1 MLMDLAAMLSP
12 QNRRLFKFKNLANP
26 EQELLLES
34 FRGTEG
40 LSRAYQFDLLLVC
53 QDSGVE
59 LKSMMGQHVVIEI
72 ELADGSPRYIAG
84 YLTRF
89 ASGGSDGGMAKYTAT
104 LNPWFSML
112 KNRFDTRIF
121 QGNTVEE
128 VVTQVFA
135 MCTAF
140 SKHEFR
146 LSKPLK
152 RYTYI
157 TQYRESDFN
166 FVQRLLEEEGMFY
179 YFEHTAEGHTMII
192 CDDSTT
198 LVPLPEQPQ
207 IRFHSASVTET
218 ADSITDWNGDRR
230 LQSGKMAVQTFDY
243 RQPNNRLPVTMNSLN
258 QQGDVENFEVYD
270 FPGQYTHGTYDEGE
284 ALLRLRVEALELRG
298 KSFRGASNC
307 RAMKPGY
314 TFELLQHYDHDQGSP
329 EDRQFL
335 LVLIDSEGHNNY
347 LNGQQASYRNT
358 FSCVR
363 KKIVFRPQLT
373 TNRSVI
379 SGPHTA
385 IVVGPPGEEIFT
397 DELGRVKIQ
406 FHWDRKGEHNDKSSC
421 WVRVAQSGAS
431 GGFGSIQIPRVGD
444 EVVVVFL
451 DGNPDRPLVMG
462 SLYNSQN
469 TPPWSLPANKT
480 QSGFLTR
487 SAKGDGGTANFFRFE
502 DKAGAEQVIM
512 HAERNMDTEIELDET
527 HQVGNNRKVEVGG
540 TNTEIIQNDTLIK
553 VEKGSLTITVDKQSI
568 DISAMTEITLT
579 VGSSSI
585 TLKPKSIEISGEEIK
600 VLGNKTFI
608 EGDRVDIN
616 IEKS

>member
-26 EQELLLES
+26 EQQLLLES
-34 FRGTEG
+34 FKGTEG
-40 LSRAYQFDLLLVC
+40 LSRAYNFELLLVC

-59 LKSMMGQHVVIEI
+59 LKSMMGQHVVLEI
-72 ELADGSPRYIAG
+72 ELADTTPRYLAG

-89 ASGGSDGGMAKYTAT
+89 ASIGSDGGMARYTAT

-121 QGNTVEE
+121 QGCTVED

-135 MCTAF
+135 LCTAF
-140 SKHEFR
+140 SRHEFR

-152 RYTYI
+152 HYTYI

-207 IRFHSASVTET
+207 IRFHTASVTET
-218 ADSITDWNGDRR
+218 ADSITQWSGNRQ
-230 LQSGKMAVQTFDY
+230 LQSGKIAVQTFDY
-243 RQPNNRLPVTMNSLN
+243 RQPSNRLPVAMKSLN
-258 QQGDVENFEVYD
+258 KQGDVDEFEIYD

-284 ALLRLRVEALELRG
+284 ALLRLRVEALELKG
-298 KSFRGASNC
+298 KSFHGASNC

-314 TFELLQHYDHDQGSP
+314 TFELLQHYDHDQGP
-329 EDRQFL
+329 ADERQFL
-335 LVLIDSEGHNNY
+335 LMSVESEGHNNY
-347 LNGQQASYRNT
+347 LNGHQASYYNT

-373 TNRSVI
+373 TPRPTI
-379 SGPHTA
+379 SGPQTA
-385 IVVGPPGEEIFT
+385 IIVGPPGEEIFT
-397 DELGRVKIQ
+397 DELGRVKVQ

-431 GGFGSIQIPRVGD
+431 GGFGSIQIPRIGD

-487 SAKGDGGTANFFRFE
+487 SMKGDGGTANFFRFE
-502 DKAGAEQVIM
+502 DKAGAEQIIM
-512 HAERNMDTEIELDET
+512 HAERNMDTEIEVDEVHT
-527 HQVGNNRKVEVGG
+527 VGSNRTIKVGG
-540 TNTEIIQNDTLIK
+540 THTETIKKDT
-553 VEKGSLTITVDKQSI
+553 VMNVQEGSLTIQVDNQFI
-568 DISAMTEITLT
+568 QVSANQHIILQ
-579 VGSSSI
+579 VGDSSI
-585 TLKPKSIEISGEEIK
+585 TLTPDGIDIK
-600 VLGNKTFI
+600 GKAITTTSTGTTQITGSEV
-608 EGDRVDIN
+608 RVND
-616 IEKS
+616 

>member
-26 EQELLLES
+26 EQQLLLES
-34 FRGTEG
+34 FKGTEG
-40 LSRAYQFDLLLVC
+40 LSRAYNFELLLVC
-53 QDSGVE
+53 QDSDVE
-59 LKSMMGQHVVIEI
+59 LKSMMGQHVVLEI
-72 ELADGSPRYIAG
+72 ELADTTPRYLAG

-89 ASGGSDGGMAKYTAT
+89 ASIGSDGGMARYTAT

-121 QGNTVEE
+121 QGCTVED

-135 MCTAF
+135 LCTAF
-140 SKHEFR
+140 SRHEFR

-152 RYTYI
+152 HYTYI

-207 IRFHSASVTET
+207 IRFHTASVTET
-218 ADSITDWNGDRR
+218 ADSITQWSGNRQ
-230 LQSGKMAVQTFDY
+230 LQSGKIAVQTFDY
-243 RQPNNRLPVTMNSLN
+243 RQPSNRLPVAMKSLN
-258 QQGDVENFEVYD
+258 KQGDVDEFEIYD

-284 ALLRLRVEALELRG
+284 ALLRLRVEALELKG
-298 KSFRGASNC
+298 KSFHGASNC

-314 TFELLQHYDHDQGSP
+314 TFELLQHYDHDQGP
-329 EDRQFL
+329 ADERQFL
-335 LVLIDSEGHNNY
+335 LMSVESEGHNNY
-347 LNGQQASYRNT
+347 LNGHPASYYNT

-373 TNRSVI
+373 TPRPTI
-379 SGPHTA
+379 SGPQTA
-385 IVVGPPGEEIFT
+385 IIVGPPGEEIFT
-397 DELGRVKIQ
+397 DELGRVKVQ

-487 SAKGDGGTANFFRFE
+487 SMKGDGGTANFFRFE
-502 DKAGAEQVIM
+502 DKAGAEQIIM
-512 HAERNMDTEIELDET
+512 HAERNMDTEIEVDET
-527 HQVGNNRKVEVGG
+527 HSVGSNRTITVGG
-540 TNTEIIQNDTLIK
+540 THTETIKKDT
-553 VEKGSLTITVDKQSI
+553 VMNVQEGSLTIQVDNQFIQVNAKQHIILQVGGSSIKLTPEGIEIKGDAI
-568 DISAMTEITLT
+568 DI
-579 VGSSSI
+579 
-585 TLKPKSIEISGEEIK
+585 
-600 VLGNKTFI
+600 LGKNTYVH
-608 EGDRVDIN
+608 GDRVDIN
-616 IEKS
+616 K

>member
-26 EQELLLES
+26 EQELLLGS
-34 FRGTEG
+34 FRGSEG

-218 ADSITDWNGDRR
+218 ADSIIEWNGDRK
-230 LQSGKMAVQTFDY
+230 LQSGKIAVQTFDY
-243 RQPNNRLPVTMNSLN
+243 RQPNNRLPVAMNSLN

-298 KSFRGASNC
+298 KSFRGTSNC

-335 LVLIDSEGHNNY
+335 LVLVDSEGHNNY
-347 LNGQQASYRNT
+347 LNGQQASYFNT

-379 SGPHTA
+379 SGPQTA

-502 DKAGAEQVIM
+502 DKAGAEQVIV

-527 HQVGNNRKVEVGG
+527 HDVGNNRSVTVGG
-540 TNTEIIQNDTLIK
+540 KNTEIIQNDTLLK
-553 VEKGSLTITVDKQSI
+553 VEQGSLTITVDKQSI
-568 DISAMTEITLT
+568 DITAMTEITLT
-579 VGSSSI
+579 VGTSSI
-585 TLKPKSIEISGEEIK
+585 TLKPSSIEIKGDEIK
-600 VLGNKTFI
+600 VLGKNTFV

>member
-26 EQELLLES
+26 EQQLLLES
-34 FRGTEG
+34 FKGTEG
-40 LSRAYQFDLLLVC
+40 LSRAYNFELLLVC
-53 QDSGVE
+53 QDSDVE
-59 LKSMMGQHVVIEI
+59 LKSMMGQHVVLEI
-72 ELADGSPRYIAG
+72 ELADATPRYLAG

-89 ASGGSDGGMAKYTAT
+89 ASIGSDGGMARYTAT

-121 QGNTVEE
+121 QGCTVED

-135 MCTAF
+135 LCTAF
-140 SKHEFR
+140 SRHEFR

-152 RYTYI
+152 HYTYI
-157 TQYRESDFN
+157 TQYRETDFN

-192 CDDSTT
+192 CDDSST

-207 IRFHSASVTET
+207 IRYHTASVTET
-218 ADSITDWNGDRR
+218 ADSITQWSGNRQ

-243 RQPNNRLPVTMNSLN
+243 RQPSNRLPVAMKSLN
-258 QQGDVENFEVYD
+258 KQGDVDDFEIYD

-284 ALLRLRVEALELRG
+284 TLLRLRVEALELKG
-298 KSFRGASNC
+298 KSFHGASNC

-314 TFELLQHYDHDQGSP
+314 TFELLQHYDHDQGP
-329 EDRQFL
+329 ADDRQFL
-335 LVLIDSEGHNNY
+335 LMSVESEGHNNY
-347 LNGQQASYRNT
+347 LSGHQASYYNT
-358 FSCVR
+358 FACVR

-373 TNRSVI
+373 TPRPTI
-379 SGPHTA
+379 SGPQTA
-385 IVVGPPGEEIFT
+385 IIVGPPGEEIFT
-397 DELGRVKIQ
+397 DELGRVKVQ

-421 WVRVAQSGAS
+421 WVRVAQAGAS

-487 SAKGDGGTANFFRFE
+487 SMKGDGGTANFFRFE
-502 DKAGAEQVIM
+502 DKAGAEQIIM
-512 HAERNMDTEIELDET
+512 HAERNMDTEIEVDEI
-527 HQVGNNRKVEVGG
+527 HSVGSNRTITVGG
-540 TNTEIIQNDTLIK
+540 THTETIKKDT
-553 VEKGSLTITVDKQSI
+553 VMNVQEGSLTIQVDNQFIQVSAKQHIILQVGGSSIKLTPEGIEIKGDAI
-568 DISAMTEITLT
+568 DI
-579 VGSSSI
+579 
-585 TLKPKSIEISGEEIK
+585 
-600 VLGNKTFI
+600 LGKNTYVH
-608 EGDRVDIN
+608 GDRVDIN
-616 IEKS
+616 K

>member
-1 MLMDLAAMLSP
+1 MSMDLAALFTP

-26 EQELLLES
+26 EQQLLIES
-34 FRGTEG
+34 FKGREG
-40 LSRAYQFDLLLVC
+40 LSQAYSFELLLVC
-53 QDSGVE
+53 EDSGVE
-59 LKSMMGQHVVIEI
+59 LKSMMGQHVTIEI
-72 ELADGSPRYIAG
+72 ELATGSPRYIAG

-89 ASGGSDGGMAKYTAT
+89 ASIGSDGGMARYTAT

-135 MCTAF
+135 LCTAF
-140 SKHEFR
+140 SRHEFR
-146 LSKPLK
+146 LTKPQK

-157 TQYRESDFN
+157 TQYRETDFN

-192 CDDSTT
+192 CDDSST
-198 LVPLPEQPQ
+198 LVALPEQPQ
-207 IRFHSASVTET
+207 IRFHTASVTET
-218 ADSITDWNGDRR
+218 ADSITQWSGNRQ
-230 LQSGKMAVQTFDY
+230 LQSGKIAVQTFDY
-243 RQPNNRLPVTMNSLN
+243 RQPKNRLPVTMNSLN
-258 QQGDVENFEVYD
+258 KQGDVENFEIYD

-284 ALLRLRVEALELRG
+284 ALVRLRVEALELKG
-298 KSFRGASNC
+298 KTFSGASNC

-314 TFELLQHYDHDQGSP
+314 TFELLQHYDHDQGSA

-335 LVLIDSEGHNNY
+335 LMGIDSEGHNNY
-347 LNGQQASYRNT
+347 LNGHPASYDNT
-358 FSCVR
+358 FTCVR
-363 KKIVFRPQLT
+363 KKIPFRPQLST
-373 TNRSVI
+373 PRPTI
-379 SGPHTA
+379 AGPQTA
-385 IVVGPPGEEIFT
+385 LIVGPPGEEIFT

-406 FHWDRKGEHNDKSSC
+406 FHWDRNGQYNDHSSC

-451 DGNPDRPLVMG
+451 DGNPDRPLIMG

-487 SAKGDGGTANFFRFE
+487 SMKGDGGTANFFRFE
-502 DKAGAEQVIM
+502 DKAGAEQIIM
-512 HAERNMDTEIELDET
+512 HAERNMDTEIEVDES
-527 HQVGNNRKVEVGG
+527 HHVGANRTITVGG
-540 TNTEIIQNDTLIK
+540 THTETIKKDT
-553 VEKGSLTITVDKQSI
+553 VMNVQEGSLTIQVDNQFI
-568 DISAMTEITLT
+568 QVSAKAHIILQ
-579 VGSSSI
+579 VGDSSI
-585 TLKPKSIEISGEEIK
+585 TLTPEGIEIR
-600 VLGNKTFI
+600 GNSISTVSTGTTQI
-608 EGDRVDIN
+608 TGAQVRVND
-616 IEKS
+616 